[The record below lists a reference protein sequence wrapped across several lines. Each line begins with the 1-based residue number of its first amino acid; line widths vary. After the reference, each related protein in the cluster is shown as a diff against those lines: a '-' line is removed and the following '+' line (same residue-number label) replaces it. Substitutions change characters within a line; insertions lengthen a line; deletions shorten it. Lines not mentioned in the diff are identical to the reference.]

1 MKSSI
6 NNRLTAIRRAVGLGA
21 SYLMPRNRRKWVFG
35 GLGNDNNAAYLFI
48 WLNEN
53 NRFGIKPVWLGTRD
67 TVKKMRSLGY
77 KAHTRYG
84 LPALWHSLTSG
95 VWLFTSYIS
104 ELRTYAHGPALLV
117 NLWHGVGIKS
127 IERKISSG
135 PLAEFYAEKSW
146 VHRMNHHDKFKRPDA
161 ILSTSPMMTAHFSQC
176 FDVNPQKCIE
186 AGYPRCEIL
195 IMSLP
200 EVDAFVEKHFDS
212 ALRDNYSRMRSYSHV
227 VFYLPTW
234 RDSGRDFIASGR
246 MDFGRINAIMKEQ
259 NAVFVFKPHINT
271 VMPDNLKRQYSNVMF
286 LDPRTELYPLLRLA
300 DILVTDYSSVY
311 YDYLLRPDG
320 RTIFFIPDYEEYIG
334 SERDLAFPFDENT
347 SGVKA
352 YSIEEFEKA
361 LENRAADAPDTSAVK
376 AKFWTSPE
384 DSNERIVREIL
395 NRI

>member
-146 VHRMNHHDKFKRPDA
+146 VHRMNHHDKFKRPDR
-161 ILSTSPMMTAHFSQC
+161 H
-176 FDVNPQKCIE
+176 
-186 AGYPRCEIL
+186 
-195 IMSLP
+195 SLHLA
-200 EVDAFVEKHFDS
+200 DDDCAFQPVFRRKSAEMHRS
-212 ALRDNYSRMRSYSHV
+212 RLPALRNTHYESARSRR
-227 VFYLPTW
+227 F
-234 RDSGRDFIASGR
+234 R
-246 MDFGRINAIMKEQ
+246 
-259 NAVFVFKPHINT
+259 
-271 VMPDNLKRQYSNVMF
+271 
-286 LDPRTELYPLLRLA
+286 
-300 DILVTDYSSVY
+300 
-311 YDYLLRPDG
+311 
-320 RTIFFIPDYEEYIG
+320 
-334 SERDLAFPFDENT
+334 
-347 SGVKA
+347 
-352 YSIEEFEKA
+352 
-361 LENRAADAPDTSAVK
+361 
-376 AKFWTSPE
+376 
-384 DSNERIVREIL
+384 
-395 NRI
+395 